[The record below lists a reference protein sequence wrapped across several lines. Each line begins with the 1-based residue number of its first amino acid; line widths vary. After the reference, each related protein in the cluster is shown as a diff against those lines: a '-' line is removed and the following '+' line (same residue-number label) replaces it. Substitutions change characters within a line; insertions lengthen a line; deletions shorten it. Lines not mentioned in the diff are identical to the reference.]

1 MHHDDGDYDEY
12 EHVPTEEKK
21 GIFARLFGSWTS
33 SPSSS
38 NTLTSSS
45 PHLES
50 EDYEDVLAAGEGRKS
65 DKMPSSRKS
74 KRSLRCARR

>member
-1 MHHDDGDYDEY
+1 MVLRQRKSDKRFFERSKLNKKPSSKKHGKIIVHHDDGDYDEY

-38 NTLTSSS
+38 DNT
-45 PHLES
+45 
-50 EDYEDVLAAGEGRKS
+50 
-65 DKMPSSRKS
+65 
-74 KRSLRCARR
+74 